1 MRKLLCCV
9 VLMLAGCGAS
19 IEELQAK
26 RSELQRI
33 HAETSG
39 ELALLKL
46 WFTSMPT
53 EDRQVLEVMVDGI
66 RGDDY
71 IDTARDAR
79 QAKVDSLT
87 EQIARLDKQLEAKV
101 R

>member
-9 VLMLAGCGAS
+9 VLMLAGCGSS

-33 HAETSG
+33 RAEASE
-39 ELALLKL
+39 ELAVLKM
-46 WFTSMPT
+46 WFTDMPI
-53 EDRQVLEVMVDGI
+53 EDRRMLEVVVDGI
-66 RGDDY
+66 RGEDY

-87 EQIARLDKQLEAKV
+87 EQIEKLDERLEAKV